1 MTDIKR
7 FCVEDTAILSVDTS
21 FEICDGLFLTDADY
35 PNLSLLEKR
44 TNNPPQFPGP
54 SLWNFKKNEEAYQR
68 FAGEMVIAEPS
79 IANVQ
84 KVVHDLDKSIAKGA
98 WDFFSNQIF

>member
-7 FCVEDTAILSVDTS
+7 FCVEDTAILSVDTT
-21 FEICDGLFLTDADY
+21 FEICDGFFLTDISY
-35 PNLSLLEKR
+35 PNLSLLDKR
-44 TNNPPQFPGP
+44 TNNPPQFPGL
-54 SLWNFKKNEEAYQR
+54 SFWHFKKKNEEAYQR

-84 KVVHDLDKSIAKGA
+84 KVRHDLDKSNAKGA
-98 WDFFSNQIF
+98 